1 MLNDITNDIPDEEND
16 EVSECEDDV
25 AVESEEEDV
34 TASIISA
41 MRMVILLIFNRFL
54 IYELKVFIQIRDVG
68 SIQSLVKAKKG

>member
-41 MRMVILLIFNRFL
+41 TRMVILLIFNRFL